1 MIELERKVL
10 AIERPH
16 PNLFTYYTL
25 SSFLL
30 GPFFFLYLIPRYFRY
45 HTLHYRFD
53 REGIQMKWGILFR
66 KEISLTYARIQDI
79 HLASNF
85 VERWLG
91 LARVEVQ
98 TASGSATAELTIEGV
113 QEFEIVRDFLYL
125 KMRGAREVKHIA
137 EEQVPDHS
145 SSTDLP
151 TTLAGTLTEIAR
163 EIRSIREALEQ
174 QGSLSEKRGPQ

>member
-16 PNLFTYYTL
+16 PNLFTYYALT
-25 SSFLL
+25 SILL
-30 GPFFFLYLIPRYFRY
+30 GPFFFFYLIPRYFRY

-66 KEISLTYARIQDI
+66 REISLTYARIQDI

-125 KMRGAREVKHIA
+125 KMRGARGVKQAGEGNEPH
-137 EEQVPDHS
+137 D
-145 SSTDLP
+145 STTPLP
-151 TTLAGTLTEIAR
+151 AATLAGTLIEIAS
-163 EIRSIREALEQ
+163 EIRSLREALERQ
-174 QGSLSEKRGPQ
+174 SAPKDHRGPQ

>member
-16 PNLFTYYTL
+16 PNLFTYYALT
-25 SSFLL
+25 SILL
-30 GPFFFLYLIPRYFRY
+30 GPFFFIYLIPRYFRY

-66 KEISLTYARIQDI
+66 REISLTYARIQDI

-125 KMRGAREVKHIA
+125 KMRGARAVKQGG
-137 EEQVPDHS
+137 EESVPQES
-145 SSTDLP
+145 SSVLHQ
-151 TTLAGTLTEIAR
+151 GTLSGTLMEIATEIRA
-163 EIRSIREALEQ
+163 IREALEKQ
-174 QGSLSEKRGPQ
+174 SSPNNHRGPQ